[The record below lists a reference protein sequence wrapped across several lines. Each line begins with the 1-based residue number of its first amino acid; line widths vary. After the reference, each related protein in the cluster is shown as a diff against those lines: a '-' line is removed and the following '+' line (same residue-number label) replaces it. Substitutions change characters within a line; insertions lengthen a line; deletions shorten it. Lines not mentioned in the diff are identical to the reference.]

1 MKALDASQAV
11 LKAEARG
18 LNFFYGK
25 VQALH
30 VLSLPIYD
38 RCVTALIG
46 PSGCGKTTYLR
57 CFNRMHD
64 LYPGNRYEGDVILYP
79 DRVNIVGTEV
89 RSEEHTSELQSH

>member
-30 VLSLPIYD
+30 GLSLPIYD

-46 PSGCGKTTYLR
+46 PSGCG
-57 CFNRMHD
+57 
-64 LYPGNRYEGDVILYP
+64 
-79 DRVNIVGTEV
+79 
-89 RSEEHTSELQSH
+89 